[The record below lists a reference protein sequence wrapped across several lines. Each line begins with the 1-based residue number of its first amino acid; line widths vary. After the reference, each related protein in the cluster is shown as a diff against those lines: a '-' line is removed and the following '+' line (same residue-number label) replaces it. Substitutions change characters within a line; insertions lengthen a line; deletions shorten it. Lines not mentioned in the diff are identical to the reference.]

1 MIEPKIASVYA
12 EALFELSCETDCL
25 EDVSLDLISIIEV
38 FESNPEFL
46 SLLSLPNLDK
56 DEKLDAFKKVFED
69 DGSILFDFMC
79 LLTER
84 DRIAY
89 ISEIGKEFK
98 KLYNKHNDIEEVTI
112 TTCVPLSED
121 ERKRLIVKLQNKLSK
136 RIKLIENI
144 DQEIIGGVKL
154 CYGDTLIDNSIAS
167 RIESLS
173 KELKNNN
180 N

>member
-25 EDVSLDLISIIEV
+25 EDVSLDLISVVEI
-38 FESNPEFL
+38 FEANPEFL
-46 SLLSLPNLDK
+46 SLLSLPNLDRE
-56 DEKLDAFKKVFED
+56 EKLNALKKVFED
-69 DGSILFDFMC
+69 DGSVLFDFLC
-79 LLTER
+79 LITER

-89 ISEIGKEFK
+89 ISEIGNEFK
-98 KLYNKHNDIEEVTI
+98 KLYNKHNNIEEVTI
-112 TTCVPLSED
+112 TTCIPLSED
-121 ERKRLIVKLQNKLSK
+121 ERTRLIVKLQNKLSK
-136 RIKLIENI
+136 RIKLIEIINP
-144 DQEIIGGVKL
+144 ELIGGVQL

-180 N
+180 I